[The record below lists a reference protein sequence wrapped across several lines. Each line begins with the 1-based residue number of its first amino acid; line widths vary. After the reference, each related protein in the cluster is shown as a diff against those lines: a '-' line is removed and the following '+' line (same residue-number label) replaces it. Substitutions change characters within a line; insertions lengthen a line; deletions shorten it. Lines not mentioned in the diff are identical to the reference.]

1 MTPSTAAAPAPSA
14 PLPRG
19 LRGYSALLSRN
30 RDVRMIWFGQ
40 LVSYIGDWFN
50 TVALL
55 GLLIQITGSPAS
67 ASLVTVAQ
75 ILPSAITG
83 LFVSGIVADRYDRRK
98 IMIVAD
104 IARGLIALSYLFVQ
118 SVDTVWIAY
127 AATVGLSVGASFF
140 NPASSAAL
148 PNLTTKEELPLANA
162 LGQSTFASMLFVGA
176 LIGGVV
182 SAVFGRNVA
191 FVLNACSFFLSAVF
205 ISRTRGKFN
214 ATTNTNIVSGGG
226 ALRVLA
232 DGFVYLKD
240 NLEARAYVL
249 IKFAWSWIF
258 GAMGLYSVY
267 ALNIYRIGDIGTSW
281 LFAARGVGAFI
292 SPIIVGTLFALTN
305 TTRLKQVIRIGLVI
319 SVTGYLIFALSNTV
333 YVGALGAF
341 AGHFGGAMV
350 WTFSNL
356 ILQSSTPDRL
366 RGRVLALD
374 GVSQSAVIAMANVIA
389 GSIATVS
396 DPHLGALSVVLMG
409 IVGAVI
415 WLVAAWKL

>member
-1 MTPSTAAAPAPSA
+1 MTSVSTPSPNA

-30 RDVRMIWFGQ
+30 RNVRMIWFGQ
-40 LVSYIGDWFN
+40 LISYLGDWFN

-55 GLLIQITGSPAS
+55 GLLIEITGNPAS

-75 ILPSAITG
+75 ILPMSVTG
-83 LFVSGIVADRYDRRK
+83 LFLSGVVADRFDRRK

-104 IARGLIALSYLFVQ
+104 IARGLIALSYLFVHTPE
-118 SVDTVWIAY
+118 TVWLAY

-140 NPASSAAL
+140 NPASSAAM

-176 LIGGVV
+176 LIGGFV
-182 SAVFGRNVA
+182 AQTFGRDVA
-191 FVLNACSFFLSAVF
+191 FVLNSLSFFASAFF
-205 ISRTRGKFN
+205 ISRARGKFN
-214 ATTNTNIVSGGG
+214 ATGGTQVISGGG
-226 ALRVLA
+226 ALRVLV
-232 DGFVYLKD
+232 DGFVYLRE
-240 NLEARAYVL
+240 NIEARAYVL

-267 ALNIYRIGDIGTSW
+267 ALNIYKIGDIGTSW
-281 LFAARGVGAFI
+281 LFAARGVGAFL

-305 TTRLKQVIRIGLVI
+305 TGRLKQVIRIGLAI
-319 SVTGYLIFALSNTV
+319 SVIGYLIFALSNSI
-333 YVGALGAF
+333 YVGMVGAF

-356 ILQSSTPDRL
+356 ILQTSTPDRL

-374 GVSQSAVIAMANVIA
+374 GVSQSLVIAMANVVA
-389 GSIATVS
+389 GSIASVA

-409 IVGAVI
+409 LLGAMI
-415 WLVAAWKL
+415 WLIAAWKL